1 MVSTL
6 LAMNDSLSAPMT
18 FSMEVE
24 PSVATVPVIAVLVLS
39 SLVLS
44 AFASVLVSFLLPQAA
59 RARVSTAA
67 SSSAMI
73 FFMFITSLCFL
84 LFGCSVY
91 NVSIPPVCKEQKRGG
106 VKSV

>member
-1 MVSTL
+1 
-6 LAMNDSLSAPMT
+6 MT

-24 PSVATVPVIAVLVLS
+24 PSVATVPVTAVPVLS
-39 SLVLS
+39 F
-44 AFASVLVSFLLPQAA
+44 AFVSVLALSLFLLPQAA
-59 RARVSTAA
+59 RARVSMAA

-84 LFGCSVY
+84 LFGCSIY

>member
-1 MVSTL
+1 
-6 LAMNDSLSAPMT
+6 MT

-67 SSSAMI
+67 SSSAI
-73 FFMFITSLCFL
+73 NFFIRITSLFIYI
-84 LFGCSVY
+84 SD
-91 NVSIPPVCKEQKRGG
+91 IPFTVPAYRRC
-106 VKSV
+106 VKDESAVV

>member
-1 MVSTL
+1 
-6 LAMNDSLSAPMT
+6 MT

-24 PSVATVPVIAVLVLS
+24 PSVATVPVIVVLVLS

-73 FFMFITSLCFL
+73 FFMFITSLFIYISDVPFTVPAYRRC
-84 LFGCSVY
+84 
-91 NVSIPPVCKEQKRGG
+91 
-106 VKSV
+106 VKDESAVV